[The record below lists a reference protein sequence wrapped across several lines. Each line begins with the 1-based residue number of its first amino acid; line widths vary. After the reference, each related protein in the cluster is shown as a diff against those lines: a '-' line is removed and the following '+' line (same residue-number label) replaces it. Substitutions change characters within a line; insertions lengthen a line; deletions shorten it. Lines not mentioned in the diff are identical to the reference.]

1 MPGLKSMRVELH
13 AIEQMVKQR
22 YQVIGALSID
32 LLVQESDSVKL
43 FSFYSANDLLVG
55 LDVMSK
61 LFNHMPEYFDQTCHL
76 PLISTVLSSNTK
88 KYDRMIIISGIY
100 RWWNIELNT
109 ILDRDFNDTIEHY
122 QSLTIYQTGR
132 SSCSSGSWCSV
143 PPPSD
148 ESLVDGENA
157 ICVIDN
163 NLSPQSDS
171 NMIFIGKYDFYPH
184 ILLNPLF

>member
-1 MPGLKSMRVELH
+1 MACLNKINEGSCPDLQARFCCPNEQRDYILLAMPGLKSMRVELH

-22 YQVIGALSID
+22 YQIIGVLSID

-43 FSFYSANDLLVG
+43 FSFYSADDLLVG

-100 RWWNIELNT
+100 R
-109 ILDRDFNDTIEHY
+109 
-122 QSLTIYQTGR
+122 
-132 SSCSSGSWCSV
+132 
-143 PPPSD
+143 
-148 ESLVDGENA
+148 
-157 ICVIDN
+157 
-163 NLSPQSDS
+163 
-171 NMIFIGKYDFYPH
+171 
-184 ILLNPLF
+184 